1 MKPKRQFSLILIMSV
16 IIITCSLSLAP
27 IIQLNHFYNVE
38 AHTVSRFDALNT
50 ELFATIPVPNGVVE
64 LDQSSNG
71 ITSPTTTH
79 GRYLITNYQIS
90 QTHPDAVLDHYKK
103 YFLSNGWKETV
114 AYKDFSSYF
123 RGTACVDVSFYGEKY
138 SLNIWHDF
146 WNQEFSP
153 SDPHTKLL
161 KFIEFG
167 ETAFARCPP

>member
-1 MKPKRQFSLILIMSV
+1 MKQKRQFSLILIISV
-16 IIITCSLSLAP
+16 IVIICSLCLTP
-27 IIQLNHFYNVE
+27 IIQLDHFYNVE
-38 AHTVSRFDALNT
+38 ARAISKFDTLNT

-79 GRYLITNYQIS
+79 GRYLITDYQIS
-90 QTHPDAVLDHYKK
+90 QTQPDVVLDHYKK
-103 YFLSNGWKETV
+103 FFLSNRWKETV
-114 AYKDFSSYF
+114 AYQDYYLYS
-123 RGTACVDVSFYGEKY
+123 RGTECVNVSFYGEKY

-146 WNQEFSP
+146 WNQDFSP